1 MRPEE
6 RAKRQSEMMKARWW
20 ARNRPEMLLKVIE
33 RARQAN
39 LNENDRS
46 KTSPDK
52 ASDQIRWR
60 NAQSSARPTTAKR
73 KKGAAQSLAEKAA
86 EGLTGGCLL
95 ADDLLSVLWND
106 FARH

>member
-6 RAKRQSEMMKARWW
+6 RAKRQSEMMKARW

-39 LNENDRS
+39 LKENDRS

-52 ASDQIRWR
+52 ASDQVR
-60 NAQSSARPTTAKR
+60 
-73 KKGAAQSLAEKAA
+73 
-86 EGLTGGCLL
+86 
-95 ADDLLSVLWND
+95 
-106 FARH
+106 